1 MDQQEF
7 APRSQSEEQQPLEEE
22 GIEPPAEPYYWSSR
36 PNTPKDEPTALYDVP
51 MVQSDSLNDYQ
62 NGYMARKTVEDA
74 EIAEITGNTSQQGGK
89 IDTSGKLAQSSQAQR
104 RKQQFSPD
112 GDAYEYQ
119 YRPNWIGNQQRGVPP
134 FARPQLRRRNPAR
147 WFWLVVLGLIFI
159 GPLMHVLGVLLAT
172 IGVIILVLFL
182 TFLLVLLVAIPFIL
196 FTVGRRLGLIG
207 NRRRRWRYSNSWRG
221 PWGW

>member
-74 EIAEITGNTSQQGGK
+74 ENTES
-89 IDTSGKLAQSSQAQR
+89 QR

-112 GDAYEYQ
+112 GDAYEFQ
-119 YRPNWIGNQQRGVPP
+119 YRPNWIGNQQRGAPP

-196 FTVGRRLGLIG
+196 FSVGRRLGLVG
-207 NRRRRWRYSNSWRG
+207 NRRRGHFSNSWRG